1 MSVAWTEDQKKVIDT
16 RGKNLLVSAAAGS
29 GKTAVLVER
38 ILTLITDQTHP
49 VDVDRLLITTFTR
62 AAAGEMKERIGKALL
77 ARLEEDP
84 GNEWLQRQ
92 EALVSRAQITT
103 IHGFC
108 LYVIRNY
115 FHTIDLNPGFRIADE
130 GEMRLLKQDT
140 VEELLEEAHREG
152 RPEFVRFAESYGS
165 GNRGTGIGEM
175 ILKLYEYAVASPQ
188 PVRWLQECAAMYE
201 LPENASFRDFVGE
214 EALLGELK
222 TAAGDLKKQIQKA
235 LAITGSPGGPLAYE
249 EALRSDEML
258 TDALLECGTI
268 EEYEALVTDVKF
280 QRLPSRRAKVMA
292 DAEDELCEQVMEI
305 RNGVKETLKGIVKQY
320 FSLPGVTVMEQMQ
333 CTAEHVRV

>member
-1 MSVAWTEDQKKVIDT
+1 MSVAWTEDQKRVIDT
-16 RGKNLLVSAAAGS
+16 RGNNLLVSAAAGS

-38 ILTLITDQTHP
+38 ILTMITDEAHP

-130 GEMRLLKQDT
+130 GEMKLLKQDT
-140 VEELLEEAHREG
+140 VDEILEEAHQEG
-152 RPEFVRFAESYGS
+152 SPEFVRFAESYGS
-165 GNRGTGIGEM
+165 GNRGNGIGDM

-188 PVRWLQECAAMYE
+188 PRSEEHTSELQ
-201 LPENASFRDFVGE
+201 S
-214 EALLGELK
+214 
-222 TAAGDLKKQIQKA
+222 
-235 LAITGSPGGPLAYE
+235 
-249 EALRSDEML
+249 
-258 TDALLECGTI
+258 
-268 EEYEALVTDVKF
+268 
-280 QRLPSRRAKVMA
+280 QR
-292 DAEDELCEQVMEI
+292 
-305 RNGVKETLKGIVKQY
+305 
-320 FSLPGVTVMEQMQ
+320 
-333 CTAEHVRV
+333 

>member
-1 MSVAWTEDQKKVIDT
+1 MSVAWTEDQKRVIDT
-16 RGKNLLVSAAAGS
+16 RGNNLLVSAAAGS

-38 ILTLITDQTHP
+38 ILTMITDEAHP

-130 GEMRLLKQDT
+130 GEMKLLKQDT
-140 VEELLEEAHREG
+140 VDEILEEAHQEG
-152 RPEFVRFAESYGS
+152 SPEFVRFAESYGS
-165 GNRGTGIGEM
+165 GDR
-175 ILKLYEYAVASPQ
+175 KSV
-188 PVRWLQECAAMYE
+188 V
-201 LPENASFRDFVGE
+201 
-214 EALLGELK
+214 
-222 TAAGDLKKQIQKA
+222 
-235 LAITGSPGGPLAYE
+235 
-249 EALRSDEML
+249 
-258 TDALLECGTI
+258 
-268 EEYEALVTDVKF
+268 
-280 QRLPSRRAKVMA
+280 
-292 DAEDELCEQVMEI
+292 
-305 RNGVKETLKGIVKQY
+305 
-320 FSLPGVTVMEQMQ
+320 
-333 CTAEHVRV
+333 